1 MNSAIQFIVLLACI
15 TICTS
20 ASITK
25 CHCVKTVE
33 AVRPKLIAHV
43 REHKP
48 RPYCNEHEVIVIL
61 KDKSKLCLDP
71 DSEFTK
77 RVLETKNKSN
87 KKTDKM
93 DTVNPE
99 TTTAATTTS
108 AASL

>member
-20 ASITK
+20 ASIKK
-25 CHCVKTVE
+25 CHCVKTDK

-77 RVLETKNKSN
+77 RVLETINRSN

-93 DTVNPE
+93 DTVKPE

>member
-20 ASITK
+20 ASK
-25 CHCVKTVE
+25 CSKCQCVKTDK

-43 REHKP
+43 REYKP

-77 RVLETKNKSN
+77 RVLETLNSSN
-87 KKTDKM
+87 
-93 DTVNPE
+93 
-99 TTTAATTTS
+99 S
-108 AASL
+108 QRRRIS